1 MDTALI
7 ILYLGF
13 LYFLSH
19 FFSWIFE
26 KSRIPDVL
34 LLIILGLI
42 IGPTMMGAVT
52 PGDFGKVGPV
62 MTTVALTVI
71 LFESGTSLKLSA
83 LKSAAGPTLSIGLLT
98 FIVTVLLTAS
108 VGYLAGLET
117 LEAILLGSI
126 LGGTSAAVVI
136 PLVNSLG
143 MEEAPK
149 TVLILESAITDVLCI
164 ILSFSLID
172 ALAKGSVEIDVMLQG
187 IGASLGVAALLGIAA
202 GILWLQ
208 AWKVVHRFPNSTF
221 TTIAYAF
228 VVYGFVD
235 SIGYSGAIGA
245 LTLGLTIANSK
256 QFGAAE
262 SPLSPAERRFYGEI
276 VFILKTFFFVYL
288 GICMEFSQ
296 PLLVGVALL
305 AILIVYLGRLGITRL
320 IVSKAVS
327 RPDAVLTSL
336 MIPKGLAAAVL
347 ASVPAQM
354 ENPPPN
360 ADKIQAITF
369 AGVFI
374 SILLTAVMIPAL
386 KTKAVAGFYD
396 RFFKAHKPRG
406 PEEDAEAVTEDSA
419 SEQTTTADAS
429 PTDIDDGSQVEH
441 IGEDP
446 DDPAHA
452 TEAASMAVDTTET
465 ANASETPA
473 TVTESRIEV
482 AEPTNEGAPPEPP
495 APVVDDHAPQTTAGA
510 ISSSNAAPESQGS
523 AFDSTVEDIEGI
535 IDPTKPSNS

>member
-19 FFSWIFE
+19 FFSWVFE
-26 KSRIPDVL
+26 KSRVPDVL
-34 LLIILGLI
+34 LLIILGLV
-42 IGPTMMGAVT
+42 IGPAVMGVVV
-52 PGDFGKVGPV
+52 PDDFGKVGPV
-62 MTTVALTVI
+62 MTTIALTVI

-83 LKSAAGPTLSIGLLT
+83 LKAAAGPTLSIGLLT
-98 FIVTVLLTAS
+98 FFVTVVLTAS
-108 VGYLAGLET
+108 VGYVAGLAL

-143 MEEAPK
+143 MDESPK

-172 ALAKGSVEIDVMLQG
+172 ALEKGSVDVGTMLGG
-187 IGASLGVAALLGIAA
+187 IGMSFGVAALLGIAA

-256 QFGAAE
+256 QFGASD

-288 GICMEFSQ
+288 GICMEFTQ

-305 AILIVYLGRLGITRL
+305 AIFLVYFGRLGITRL
-320 IVSKAVS
+320 VLSTSVS
-327 RPDAVLTSL
+327 RPDAVLTSI

-354 ENPPPN
+354 ENPPPG
-360 ADKIQAITF
+360 AEKIQAITF

-386 KTKAVAGFYD
+386 KTKGLSGFYD
-396 RFFKAHKPRG
+396 RFFKSFQPPSEKPEAEVRADVEEIGTNTGEDKVTADETDAATPDQANPSTHETEVEADNVQAPTANSELDSVSPSEG
-406 PEEDAEAVTEDSA
+406 PINVANPDAVEARDTLEKVA
-419 SEQTTTADAS
+419 QTTVTTAAYPAQD
-429 PTDIDDGSQVEH
+429 PTD
-441 IGEDP
+441 P
-446 DDPAHA
+446 K
-452 TEAASMAVDTTET
+452 
-465 ANASETPA
+465 
-473 TVTESRIEV
+473 
-482 AEPTNEGAPPEPP
+482 EP
-495 APVVDDHAPQTTAGA
+495 
-510 ISSSNAAPESQGS
+510 
-523 AFDSTVEDIEGI
+523 
-535 IDPTKPSNS
+535 

>member
-19 FFSWIFE
+19 FFSWVFE
-26 KSRIPDVL
+26 RSRIPDVL

-42 IGPTMMGAVT
+42 LGPTIMGVVN
-52 PGDFGKVGPV
+52 PSDFGKVGPV

-98 FIVTVLLTAS
+98 FVVTVLLTAA
-108 VGYLAGLET
+108 VGFLVGLSA

-143 MEEAPK
+143 MDESPK

-164 ILSFSLID
+164 ILSFSLIG
-172 ALAKGSVEIDVMLQG
+172 ALEKGSVEINTMLQG

-202 GILWLQ
+202 GVLWLQ

-235 SIGYSGAIGA
+235 SIGFSGAIGA

-262 SPLSPAERRFYGEI
+262 SPLSPTERRFYGEI

-296 PLLVGVALL
+296 PLLVVVAVL
-305 AILIVYLGRLGITRL
+305 AIVIVYFGRLGITR
-320 IVSKAVS
+320 IVLSKKVS
-327 RPDAVLTSL
+327 RPDAVLTSI

-354 ENPPPN
+354 QNPPPG
-360 ADKIQAITF
+360 ASKIQAITF

-386 KTKAVAGFYD
+386 KTKAVSGFYD
-396 RFFKAHKPRG
+396 RFFKAHPPRDATNTKPLQEASN
-406 PEEDAEAVTEDSA
+406 PQDEAAESIIEPTLPLDTTAVSEQSHSQDEDTTRPSMGESDLAEADRKTEPTQTLDS
-419 SEQTTTADAS
+419 TDGTAD
-429 PTDIDDGSQVEH
+429 IK
-441 IGEDP
+441 
-446 DDPAHA
+446 
-452 TEAASMAVDTTET
+452 
-465 ANASETPA
+465 
-473 TVTESRIEV
+473 
-482 AEPTNEGAPPEPP
+482 AEPKTN
-495 APVVDDHAPQTTAGA
+495 DTSD
-510 ISSSNAAPESQGS
+510 SS
-523 AFDSTVEDIEGI
+523 T
-535 IDPTKPSNS
+535 PS